1 MSEYS
6 WVWGLGAFLVAAAG
20 FFAGWVGRI
29 MKGEAASE
37 TAKSAQ
43 AKAEKVSEDLAA
55 FKTEVAQQYASMKA
69 LDAVEGRVV
78 AAIDGLGGRLDRLV
92 EALVSQTA
100 QRSASRSR
108 VTKP

>member
-1 MSEYS
+1 MSDYA
-6 WVWGLGAFLVAAAG
+6 WVWGLGGFLILAAG

-29 MKGEAASE
+29 MKGEAAGE
-37 TAKSAQ
+37 TAKVAQ
-43 AKAEKVSEDLAA
+43 IKADAVAADLAA

-92 EALVSQTA
+92 EALVSQTTH
-100 QRSASRSR
+100 RSAPRSR
-108 VTKP
+108 VGKT